1 MTDEMGLLVADLYE
15 VAGVLRHWGEGIAAR
30 EGQTQARWQLLS
42 VVSETALTVPSAAR
56 RLGISRQAVQRVAN
70 DLVRDGLASFQP
82 NRDHR
87 TSPLLELMPHGQDVL
102 TRITARA
109 HEARH
114 GVTDGIEPSEL
125 ASTRDVV
132 RRITAHLRDRGV
144 GNP

>member
-15 VAGVLRHWGEGIAAR
+15 IAGVLRHWGEDIAAR

-42 VVSETALTVPSAAR
+42 VVSETPLTVPSAAR

-70 DLVRDGLASFQP
+70 DLVRDGLAAFQP

-87 TSPLLELMPHGQDVL
+87 TSPLLGLTPHGRDVL

-109 HEARH
+109 HEARR
-114 GVTDGIEPSEL
+114 GVTDGIESSEL
-125 ASTRDVV
+125 ASTRDVI
-132 RRITAHLRDRGV
+132 RRITVRLRDRGV
-144 GNP
+144 GDP